1 MKLLIKAATPAFFLL
16 LVLGAGMHCTKKTDT
31 ASACK
36 VCKVQGTGVDQQ
48 VIQKQVCT
56 PDEEQAFRNANAGK
70 TVTCN

>member
-1 MKLLIKAATPAFFLL
+1 MKKFSTMSSAFLLIMVLIYFPGCSKKA
-16 LVLGAGMHCTKKTDT
+16 DT
-31 ASACK
+31 ATTCK
-36 VCKVQGTGVDQQ
+36 VCKVQGLGIDAQ